1 MEGSPSSISRKMS
14 YSSDASASQQDFSF
28 LYDDD
33 VSNDSLFDG
42 LEDDTNN
49 LEDGNESPDSPL
61 SIPFFEVGDDIAVA
75 KFNKYRQNY
84 RQFRKGKAKGAKGE
98 VTKFT
103 KEKKGK
109 GGRNSSVVPPF
120 LEKLYNMLSE
130 DGLEDYIAWGKDGT
144 SIIVKRVAEFSKH
157 ILPRYFK
164 HDKFSSFLRQLNMY
178 NFYTIHQEPNMRQFS
193 NPLFRREAK
202 DDMKNIKR
210 KRGTSKKAL
219 VVPGTDNNKSNNN
232 NNNNN
237 NSIKS
242 NGKNAKRQK
251 VVNKKNVK
259 LKSEETKIVTTTT
272 QMQLNESKTKTKVNR
287 RPSDRKT
294 ASSVNF
300 SNSNLINFKKSGNMN
315 GNWNSN
321 NAELFELQRT
331 LVSMAKANKTMS
343 VEIGVLRKEIS
354 SNRSQIKNQHNTIK
368 SLEGNLKSITA
379 TYSTMQQTL
388 NMLQQE
394 VRSSRNRGRGMSGMS
409 GISGMSDEFEVPDD

>member
-259 LKSEETKIVTTTT
+259 I
-272 QMQLNESKTKTKVNR
+272 KT
-287 RPSDRKT
+287 D
-294 ASSVNF
+294 F
-300 SNSNLINFKKSGNMN
+300 GEIEI
-315 GNWNSN
+315 
-321 NAELFELQRT
+321 ELFDSTPYHRANFIYLTKQKYFDKTFFHRVVKDFIIQGGNSDNFNT
-331 LVSMAKANKTMS
+331 SKKRSSIGRYLLPPDTDKKIKHHRGIVSMP
-343 VEIGVLRKEIS
+343 S
-354 SNRSQIKNQHNTIK
+354 SEIKNPHKLASPFEFFIVVKKNGAYHLDGKYTAFGRVIK
-368 SLEGNLKSITA
+368 GLDVVDKISNQPTDNREAPIKNILIKKIEILK
-379 TYSTMQQTL
+379 
-388 NMLQQE
+388 
-394 VRSSRNRGRGMSGMS
+394 
-409 GISGMSDEFEVPDD
+409 

>member
-1 MEGSPSSISRKMS
+1 M
-14 YSSDASASQQDFSF
+14 
-28 LYDDD
+28 
-33 VSNDSLFDG
+33 
-42 LEDDTNN
+42 
-49 LEDGNESPDSPL
+49 
-61 SIPFFEVGDDIAVA
+61 
-75 KFNKYRQNY
+75 
-84 RQFRKGKAKGAKGE
+84 
-98 VTKFT
+98 
-103 KEKKGK
+103 
-109 GGRNSSVVPPF
+109 
-120 LEKLYNMLSE
+120 
-130 DGLEDYIAWGKDGT
+130 
-144 SIIVKRVAEFSKH
+144 
-157 ILPRYFK
+157 
-164 HDKFSSFLRQLNMY
+164 
-178 NFYTIHQEPNMRQFS
+178 
-193 NPLFRREAK
+193 
-202 DDMKNIKR
+202 
-210 KRGTSKKAL
+210 
-219 VVPGTDNNKSNNN
+219 
-232 NNNNN
+232 
-237 NSIKS
+237 
-242 NGKNAKRQK
+242 
-251 VVNKKNVK
+251 
-259 LKSEETKIVTTTT
+259 TTTT

-394 VRSSRNRGRGMSGMS
+394 VRSSRNRGRGMSGDS